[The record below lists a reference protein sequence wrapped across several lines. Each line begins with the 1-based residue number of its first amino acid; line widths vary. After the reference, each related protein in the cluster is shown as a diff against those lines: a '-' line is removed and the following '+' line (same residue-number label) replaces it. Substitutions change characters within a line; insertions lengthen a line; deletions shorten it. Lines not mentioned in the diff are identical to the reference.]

1 VRLFVDGEVV
11 VAAAAKAA
19 GHAAACRGLAVDLT
33 GLGGVADLAN
43 TDVRAGV
50 AELTDV
56 CADVFELVAI
66 DLDLVAA
73 RMRAGARLYVAVE
86 GAAAV
91 AFRSPRP

>member
-1 VRLFVDGEVV
+1 MRLFVDGDVV
-11 VAAAAKAA
+11 VAAAANAA
-19 GHAAACRGLAVDLT
+19 GHAAACRGLAVEVS
-33 GLGGVADLAN
+33 GLAGVADR
-43 TDVRAGV
+43 DVRAGV
-50 AELTDV
+50 TELTDV

-73 RMRAGARLYVAVE
+73 RMRAGARLYSDVE